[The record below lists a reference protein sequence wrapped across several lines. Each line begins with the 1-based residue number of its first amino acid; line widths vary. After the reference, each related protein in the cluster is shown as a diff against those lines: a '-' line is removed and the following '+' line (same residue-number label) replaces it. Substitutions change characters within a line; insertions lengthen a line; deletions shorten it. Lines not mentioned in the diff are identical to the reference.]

1 MQNKIMLRQA
11 TYIKIKWSTRI
22 LSSIIRL
29 AKESRKK
36 IWKLKELILENHSNY
51 INYVLKDKIKTVKG
65 YAKFN
70 NDTDL
75 LEFLEFMEK

>member
-1 MQNKIMLRQA
+1 M
-11 TYIKIKWSTRI
+11 I